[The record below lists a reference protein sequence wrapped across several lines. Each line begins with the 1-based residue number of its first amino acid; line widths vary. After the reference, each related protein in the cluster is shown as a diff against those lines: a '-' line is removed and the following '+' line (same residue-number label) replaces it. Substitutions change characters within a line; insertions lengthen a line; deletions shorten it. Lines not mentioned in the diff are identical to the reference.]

1 MTRRLWAANLPS
13 EFWPQAQVRC
23 SSACAPVNRMPA
35 LHGVG
40 VLVTRPEQQA
50 APLCRLLEIQGASTF
65 RLPAIEIK
73 AVGNRRQTAAELGA
87 LHDFDVIIFTSAN
100 AVRFGAPLLDQK
112 RDLTLAAIGPA
123 TARALNQAGYRVAV
137 QPGATFDSESLLL
150 HPLLDHPAG
159 RRILIIKGSNGRSF
173 LEQELAHRGAQVVAT
188 DVYQR
193 VPATPS
199 QAALAALLERF
210 AAGAVQV
217 ITATS
222 LDIASNLLRMATPAL
237 RDEFER
243 VHWLIPGERIAAGV
257 RERGLSAPLLQAE
270 SAEDHDL
277 VAALLRWRASVS
289 GA

>member
-1 MTRRLWAANLPS
+1 
-13 EFWPQAQVRC
+13 
-23 SSACAPVNRMPA
+23 
-35 LHGVG
+35 
-40 VLVTRPEQQA
+40 
-50 APLCRLLEIQGASTF
+50 
-65 RLPAIEIK
+65 
-73 AVGNRRQTAAELGA
+73 
-87 LHDFDVIIFTSAN
+87 
-100 AVRFGAPLLDQK
+100 
-112 RDLTLAAIGPA
+112 
-123 TARALNQAGYRVAV
+123 
-137 QPGATFDSESLLL
+137 LLL

-199 QAALAALLERF
+199 HAALAALLDRF

-277 VAALLRWRASVS
+277 VAALIRWRASAS